1 MLQTTPLS
9 GGFFIIKMKTLHII
23 HLGIGNV
30 GKTVV
35 KQIIQNEKRVAK
47 EFGVKFSYYGLFTS
61 KKQHLDTK
69 GFSPEKLHTILSSF
83 ETNVQE
89 NNNGELDAIR
99 NVPLPF
105 VVIDTTASEETYPL
119 LLAALK
125 RGGFVVL
132 SNKRPLANGQ
142 KNFDALHTFGNR
154 LFYETTVGS
163 ALPVIKTIKNLLENG
178 DEIIEIKACLS
189 GSLGFILTEL
199 EHNVPFSKAIEEA
212 KKRGYTEPDP
222 RDDLSGADV
231 VRKTVILSR
240 MLGRKLDASDV
251 VQEVLYPHSL
261 NTLSLKDF
269 FQAIKKYNASY
280 EKKFERAKKQHKTL
294 RFVAT
299 ITPKKSS
306 VKLETVAHRSNLGIL
321 YGPDNLIQITSK
333 RFLQNP
339 LVIKG
344 PGAGAEV
351 TASGVVTD
359 LLAIAKTV

>member
-163 ALPVIKTIKNLLENG
+163 ALPVIKTIKMLV
-178 DEIIEIKACLS
+178 IIP
-189 GSLGFILTEL
+189 T
-199 EHNVPFSKAIEEA
+199 NP
-212 KKRGYTEPDP
+212 
-222 RDDLSGADV
+222 
-231 VRKTVILSR
+231 
-240 MLGRKLDASDV
+240 
-251 VQEVLYPHSL
+251 
-261 NTLSLKDF
+261 
-269 FQAIKKYNASY
+269 
-280 EKKFERAKKQHKTL
+280 EKKNQSHALGALAVYRSHFVVKK
-294 RFVAT
+294 
-299 ITPKKSS
+299 
-306 VKLETVAHRSNLGIL
+306 N
-321 YGPDNLIQITSK
+321 
-333 RFLQNP
+333 
-339 LVIKG
+339 
-344 PGAGAEV
+344 
-351 TASGVVTD
+351 
-359 LLAIAKTV
+359 AIAARNAVI